1 MNRPPPPT
9 DEQLRLA
16 WGRITLPSWP
26 RTLEAALEHP
36 VYRTCLIGIAR
47 NLNRR
52 GAARRPA
59 PKAPPPLPLFEGLDH
74 DPPPT
79 HEPHPAG

>member
-1 MNRPPPPT
+1 MSRPPPPT

-16 WGRITLPSWP
+16 FRQISRPSWP
-26 RTLEAALEHP
+26 STLETALQHP

-52 GAARRPA
+52 GIDRQPA
-59 PKAPPPLPLFEGLDH
+59 PTAPPPLPLFEGLDH
-74 DPPPT
+74 APPT
-79 HEPHPAG
+79 DDPHPAG